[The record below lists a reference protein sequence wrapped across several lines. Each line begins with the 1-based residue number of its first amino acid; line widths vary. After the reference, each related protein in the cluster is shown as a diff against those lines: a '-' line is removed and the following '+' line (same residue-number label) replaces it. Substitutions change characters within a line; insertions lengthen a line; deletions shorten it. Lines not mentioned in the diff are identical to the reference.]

1 MSRQALS
8 QPSPRGRRSKKT
20 PTEVCATEKMSTAVN
35 IPPQF
40 EVIDRPLDTQMTISM
55 GPQHP
60 STHGVLRLELVL
72 DGEMVVRA
80 IPDIGYLHTGME
92 KLFEYKKYQQGI
104 VITDRMDYLNPLG
117 NNLAYVMAVEKLLQI
132 EIPERAQTI
141 RVLMC
146 ELQRIASHLVW
157 LGTHALDL
165 GAMTV
170 FFYTFREREKI
181 LNLIEAASGGR
192 LTPSY
197 FRIGGLM
204 MDLPS
209 GFERRVKQFLDGFP
223 KALDDFKKLI
233 TGNRIFQKRTQ
244 GVGFISGED
253 AIDWGLSGP
262 SLRGSGVAL
271 DIRRANPYTGYEKY
285 DFEIVTEPDGD
296 VWARYLVRMREMKES
311 QKIVTQALSRL
322 KPGPVKAD
330 APKVV
335 LPGSRGDEDAHGCSD
350 SSLPDRG
357 RRIRCAGWRSLPAD
371 RRFEG
376 RTRRLHKVHRR
387 TKAGA
392 GAFSRAEFCESVGA
406 AAHVARRDDRRHR
419 RDYRIAGYCAGRNR
433 QMICHRDT
441 EKMATDKHG
450 LAQIRN
456 PEIGVYLCSSVA
468 DSRVIGISVAIL
480 KG

>member
-1 MSRQALS
+1 MS
-8 QPSPRGRRSKKT
+8 
-20 PTEVCATEKMSTAVN
+20 ATID

-40 EVIDRPLDTQMTISM
+40 EIVDRPLDTQMTISM

-72 DGEMVVRA
+72 DGEMVVKCT
-80 IPDIGYLHTGME
+80 PDIGYLHTGME

-132 EIPERAQTI
+132 EIPERAQVI

-170 FFYTFREREKI
+170 FFYCFREREKI
-181 LNLIEAASGGR
+181 LNLIESASGGR

-204 MDLPS
+204 MDLPA
-209 GFERRVKQFLDGFP
+209 GFERRVKQFLDDFP
-223 KALDDFKKLI
+223 NAVDEFHKLLS
-233 TGNRIFQKRTQ
+233 GNRIFQKRTQ
-244 GVGFISGED
+244 GVGYISAED

-262 SLRGSGVAL
+262 SLRGSGIAL

-285 DFEIVTEPDGD
+285 DFEIPTEPDCD
-296 VWARYLVRMREMKES
+296 VWARYMVRMREMTES
-311 QKIVTQALSRL
+311 HKIVAQALSRL
-322 KPGPVKAD
+322 QPGAVKAD

-335 LPGSRGDEDAHGCSD
+335 LPDREAMKTHMDALIHHFLIVAEGFD
-350 SSLPDRG
+350 VP
-357 RRIRCAGWRSLPAD
+357 AGEVYQPIEASKGEL
-371 RRFEG
+371 
-376 RTRRLHKVHRR
+376 
-387 TKAGA
+387 
-392 GAFSRAEFCESVGA
+392 
-406 AAHVARRDDRRHR
+406 
-419 RDYRIAGYCAGRNR
+419 
-433 QMICHRDT
+433 
-441 EKMATDKHG
+441 
-450 LAQIRN
+450 
-456 PEIGVYLCSSVA
+456 GVYIKSTGGPKPARVHFRGPSFVNLSALPQMARGAMVA
-468 DSRVIGISVAIL
+468 DIVAIIGSL
-480 KG
+480 DIVLGEIDR

>member
-1 MSRQALS
+1 
-8 QPSPRGRRSKKT
+8 
-20 PTEVCATEKMSTAVN
+20 MSTAAN

-40 EVIDRPLDTQMTISM
+40 EIVDRPLDTQMTISM

-72 DGEMVVRA
+72 DGEMVIKA
-80 IPDIGYLHTGME
+80 TPDIGYLHTGME

-117 NNLAYVMAVEKLLQI
+117 NNLAYVMAAEKLLAL

-157 LGTHALDL
+157 LGTHALDI

-170 FFYTFREREKI
+170 FFYCFREREKI
-181 LNLIEAASGGR
+181 LNIIEAASGGR

-209 GFERRVKQFLDGFP
+209 GFERRVNQFLEKFP
-223 KALDDFKKLI
+223 KSLDEFHTLLS
-233 TGNRIFQKRTQ
+233 GNKIFQRRTQ
-244 GVGFISGED
+244 GVGRISAED

-262 SLRGSGVAL
+262 CLRGSGVNL
-271 DIRRANPYTGYEKY
+271 DIRRANPYSSYEQY
-285 DFEIVTEPDGD
+285 DFEVPTEPDGD
-296 VWARYLVRMREMKES
+296 VWSRYMVRMREMSES
-311 QKIVTQALSRL
+311 HKIVRQALSRL

-335 LPGSRGDEDAHGCSD
+335 LPDREAMKKHMDALIHHFLIVTEGFD
-350 SSLPDRG
+350 VP
-357 RRIRCAGWRSLPAD
+357 AGEVYFPIEASKGEL
-371 RRFEG
+371 
-376 RTRRLHKVHRR
+376 
-387 TKAGA
+387 
-392 GAFSRAEFCESVGA
+392 
-406 AAHVARRDDRRHR
+406 
-419 RDYRIAGYCAGRNR
+419 
-433 QMICHRDT
+433 
-441 EKMATDKHG
+441 
-450 LAQIRN
+450 
-456 PEIGVYLCSSVA
+456 GVYMKSDGGPKPSRVHFRGPSFVNLSALPQMSEGEMVA
-468 DSRVIGISVAIL
+468 DIVAVIGSLDIVLGEIDR
-480 KG
+480 